1 MRRFPRTATTLFF
14 DPAAEPLAEVAS
26 GERILVET
34 ADSLCGIAKA
44 RAPAGMHIDAVI
56 EELGGA
62 CPLTGPFYVA
72 GARAGA
78 AIEVNIHHVAAA
90 PAAGEGWTGV
100 LGGFGALNHER
111 YSLDEGLKAE
121 IRLVPYADGT
131 ARF

>member
-62 CPLTGPFYVA
+62 CPLTGPFFVG
-72 GARAGA
+72 GARGGAGMGVKIQHRA
-78 AIEVNIHHVAAA
+78 EGPVWGA
-90 PAAGEGWTGV
+90 GWTGGV
-100 LGGFGALNHER
+100 GG
-111 YSLDEGLKAE
+111 
-121 IRLVPYADGT
+121 
-131 ARF
+131 